1 MYVQEPNALVGRGFV
16 TF

>member
-1 MYVQEPNALVGRGFV
+1 MYVQEPNALVGRVFV